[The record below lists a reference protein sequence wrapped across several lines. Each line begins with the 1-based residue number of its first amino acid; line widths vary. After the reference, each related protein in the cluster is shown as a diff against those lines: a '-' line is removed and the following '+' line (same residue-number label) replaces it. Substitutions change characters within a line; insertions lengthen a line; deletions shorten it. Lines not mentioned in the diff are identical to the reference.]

1 MEKTQDIQRKR
12 SKTTYFGG
20 PGGVTLSRSLYI
32 YFFFWPIH
40 LHPMKMPFLVGPPG
54 ESFAAAVAQPLA
66 PVAYAHRPQQTRRA
80 APRSRCGA
88 CGHSGGT
95 GEGGG
100 RGAISIQPA
109 GRG

>member
-1 MEKTQDIQRKR
+1 MIKDGKN
-12 SKTTYFGG
+12 TTYSTK
-20 PGGVTLSRSLYI
+20 TLKNHVFWGTGWRHSLSLYI
-32 YFFFWPIH
+32 
-40 LHPMKMPFLVGPPG
+40 LGPPG
-54 ESFAAAVAQPLA
+54 ESFAPAVAQPLA
-66 PVAYAHRPQQTRRA
+66 PVAYAHRPQQTRRD

>member
-1 MEKTQDIQRKR
+1 MEKTQHIQQKR

-20 PGGVTLSRSLYI
+20 PGGVTLSLYI
-32 YFFFWPIH
+32 YFWPID
-40 LHPMKMPFLVGPPG
+40 LRPMKMPPPVGPPG
-54 ESFAAAVAQPLA
+54 ESFAPAVAQPLA
-66 PVAYAHRPQQTRRA
+66 PVAYAHRPQQTRRD

>member
-1 MEKTQDIQRKR
+1 
-12 SKTTYFGG
+12 
-20 PGGVTLSRSLYI
+20 
-32 YFFFWPIH
+32 
-40 LHPMKMPFLVGPPG
+40 MKMPPPVGPPG
-54 ESFAAAVAQPLA
+54 ESFAPAVAQPLA
-66 PVAYAHRPQQTRRA
+66 PVAYAHRPQQTRRD

-109 GRG
+109 GRGWGEDLLGDIGRCWKLLGDREWLV